1 MGEGGTVAESNVEG
15 LWRGR
20 ALTRLVTR
28 MGGMAL
34 VILAGACAG
43 LHPIRLAQPEP
54 GAVAALDRLSPHP
67 CNGAVAAALA
77 GARIPTSQVDG
88 VVYGVVQGLEDI
100 VGYGAWLSLRDQSGA
115 VVVDMDAGCRP
126 SQIYARGGAR
136 LPNEAG

>member
-1 MGEGGTVAESNVEG
+1 MAESNGGG
-15 LWRGR
+15 LWSGC
-20 ALTRLVTR
+20 ALIRSVLRLAIRTGVV
-28 MGGMAL
+28 AL
-34 VILAGACAG
+34 VLLAGACAG

-54 GAVAALDRLSPHP
+54 GAVAALDRLSPHA

-77 GARIPTSQVDG
+77 GARIPMSQVDG

-100 VGYGAWLSLRDQSGA
+100 VGYNAWVSLRGQPGA